1 MKLAITVMSQND
13 FDFGQRENRDTG
25 EIKQTCT
32 FKALVMDPMN
42 ILTVTLS
49 EDQIA
54 ENIPARLLERAGQ
67 QQDVFIDYKPMS
79 FADAKGQ
86 HVSIHRHVFI
96 GFPDNHKK

>member
-1 MKLAITVMSQND
+1 MRLTITVFNQND
-13 FDFGQRENRDTG
+13 FKFGERKNNDTG

-42 ILTVTLS
+42 LLEIVLT
-49 EDQIA
+49 EEQIN

-67 QQDVFIDYKPMS
+67 QQDVFIDYRMMN
-79 FADAKGQ
+79 FADDKGK
-86 HVSIHRHVFI
+86 HVSINRFVLV